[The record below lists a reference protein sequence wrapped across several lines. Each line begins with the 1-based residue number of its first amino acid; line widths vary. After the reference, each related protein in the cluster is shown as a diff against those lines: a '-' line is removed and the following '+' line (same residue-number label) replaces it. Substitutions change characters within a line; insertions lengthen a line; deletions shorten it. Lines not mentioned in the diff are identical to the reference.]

1 MLKLGSFAPELS
13 IQTDCGWFS
22 LNEQIDKKV
31 VVFFFPRA
39 DTASCTKEATQFSA
53 LGDAFARENTVVIGI
68 SKDRPAK
75 LAKFRL
81 KHNLTCLLGAD
92 HETDLCEQFGVWV
105 EKSMYGKSFK
115 GVHRSSFLI
124 DIDRKIIGTWPKV
137 KVDGH
142 AQDVLASV
150 KALRPE
156 QDQVVCT

>member
-1 MLKLGSFAPELS
+1 MLKLGSLAPELS
-13 IQTDCGWFS
+13 IQTDCGRFS
-22 LNEQIDKKV
+22 LTEQIGKKV

-39 DTASCTKEATQFSA
+39 GTSGCTKEAIQFSA
-53 LGDAFARENTVVIGI
+53 LTDAFLKENTTVIGI
-68 SKDRPAK
+68 SKDKPAR

-105 EKSMYGKSFK
+105 KKSMYGKSFM
-115 GVHRSSFLI
+115 GVHRSTYLI
-124 DIDRKIIGTWPKV
+124 GFDRKIINIWPKV

-150 KALRPE
+150 KAIRP
-156 QDQVVCT
+156 